1 MQGLRLTA
9 RDFLGNDARMRL
21 VCPYPSRNEG
31 GATAPG
37 ERGEAMGIG
46 EKVERDVRSVA
57 EYWGRR
63 KREFIEEPALAFEQI
78 VRPAIYFESEPDPLV
93 ETQVNATF
101 TEWLLF
107 DCMLDERGTLLERY
121 VRKPPAGVADSR
133 LARLRQVAETHEFS
147 EYAIMRRDPGA
158 GTLELLDIYDGTMR
172 TVRDARLARRDNWNE
187 GTVSLRLGCVDDVW
201 LPVGQTVMYD
211 RCPFDPSWVPV
222 DDEGATSGMRLL
234 DLAHDVFGVDGAYR
248 TSVNMRQLV

>member
-1 MQGLRLTA
+1 
-9 RDFLGNDARMRL
+9 
-21 VCPYPSRNEG
+21 
-31 GATAPG
+31 
-37 ERGEAMGIG
+37 MGIG

-158 GTLELLDIYDGTMR
+158 GALELLDIYDGTCE
-172 TVRDARLARRDNWNE
+172 ARAWRGVTTGTRGPSRSGLAASMTC
-187 GTVSLRLGCVDDVW
+187 GCPLGRPSCTTAARSIPPGFLLTTREPPQACACST
-201 LPVGQTVMYD
+201 LPMT
-211 RCPFDPSWVPV
+211 C
-222 DDEGATSGMRLL
+222 
-234 DLAHDVFGVDGAYR
+234 LASMAR
-248 TSVNMRQLV
+248 IALA

>member
-1 MQGLRLTA
+1 
-9 RDFLGNDARMRL
+9 MRL
-21 VCPYPSRNEG
+21 ACPYPSRNEG

-172 TVRDARLARRDNWNE
+172 T
-187 GTVSLRLGCVDDVW
+187 
-201 LPVGQTVMYD
+201 YD

>member
-1 MQGLRLTA
+1 M
-9 RDFLGNDARMRL
+9 
-21 VCPYPSRNEG
+21 
-31 GATAPG
+31 
-37 ERGEAMGIG
+37 
-46 EKVERDVRSVA
+46 
-57 EYWGRR
+57 
-63 KREFIEEPALAFEQI
+63 
-78 VRPAIYFESEPDPLV
+78 
-93 ETQVNATF
+93 
-101 TEWLLF
+101 
-107 DCMLDERGTLLERY
+107 
-121 VRKPPAGVADSR
+121 
-133 LARLRQVAETHEFS
+133 AETHEFS

-158 GTLELLDIYDGTMR
+158 GTLELLDIYDGAMR